1 MDFEYIR
8 IEQEGRVAVLTLNRP
23 ESGNTVTEPAMID
36 ELERGVRGLRSGGET
51 SVIIVTGRDNIF
63 SAGGDVKAMRDRSG
77 MFAGEPVEIYEN
89 YRDTVQRITRLR
101 RSSISSPSQP

>member
-36 ELERGVRGLRSGGET
+36 ELERGVGGLESGGET
-51 SVIIVTGRDNIF
+51 SVMIVTGRDKIF
-63 SAGGDVKAMRDRSG
+63 SAGGDVKAMRDRTG
-77 MFAGEPVEIYEN
+77 MFAGEPVKVYEN
-89 YRDTVQRITRLR
+89 YRDSVQRITRLMEG
-101 RSSISSPSQP
+101 SISSPSQR